1 MTRCHLGESSKFG
14 EELLALEKIAA
25 MLSNSFGAADDG
37 MAKGRIHQ

>member
-1 MTRCHLGESSKFG
+1 MTSSDLGENSKFG
-14 EELLALEKIAA
+14 GELLALEKIAA